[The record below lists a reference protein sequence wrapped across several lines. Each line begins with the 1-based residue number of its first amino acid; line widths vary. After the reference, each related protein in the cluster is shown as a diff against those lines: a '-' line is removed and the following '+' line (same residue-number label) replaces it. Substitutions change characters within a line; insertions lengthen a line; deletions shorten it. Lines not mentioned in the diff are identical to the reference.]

1 MANNTY
7 KFPGFFDREI
17 DLSQEVQ
24 APLGTPTGIVG
35 MAERGPAFVPKS
47 VGSFADFKTKF
58 GDLNP
63 RFVGTYAVQKHLE
76 NRNALTFVRV
86 LGAGSNTTS
95 AHIDNTRTK
104 GVVNNAGFKISASL
118 SPDSSAHQG
127 AHGAVQFLV
136 ARHVVTGSE
145 AYGQAGFTNND
156 SLFTTGSSSEAM
168 LVRAMIFVAS
178 GARLQVL
185 SHNESWST
193 TVDDAATA
201 NSSSKE
207 FKIVISSSAGS
218 TFASS
223 EGQSGIR
230 ILTASLD
237 PTSDNYFGKILN
249 KDPERFQA
257 EKHLVYAD
265 FAVDA
270 EVATVGT
277 GSGDIVIA
285 SGSANVSV
293 NSGDTSLPFL
303 NAFGRFDTRFQTPK
317 TPHIISQPFG
327 TTEHDLF
334 QVESLDDGAFANTR
348 YKISIANL
356 QKSTNPRYK
365 YGTFTLLVRAFEDT
379 DTDQQIL
386 EQFSNLTLDPESDN
400 YICRIVGDKKV
411 YYNFDAEDESDR
423 RLIVSGKFA
432 NK

>member
-257 EKHLVYAD
+257 
-265 FAVDA
+265 
-270 EVATVGT
+270 
-277 GSGDIVIA
+277 
-285 SGSANVSV
+285 
-293 NSGDTSLPFL
+293 
-303 NAFGRFDTRFQTPK
+303 
-317 TPHIISQPFG
+317 
-327 TTEHDLF
+327 
-334 QVESLDDGAFANTR
+334 
-348 YKISIANL
+348 
-356 QKSTNPRYK
+356 
-365 YGTFTLLVRAFEDT
+365 
-379 DTDQQIL
+379 
-386 EQFSNLTLDPESDN
+386 
-400 YICRIVGDKKV
+400 
-411 YYNFDAEDESDR
+411 
-423 RLIVSGKFA
+423 
-432 NK
+432 